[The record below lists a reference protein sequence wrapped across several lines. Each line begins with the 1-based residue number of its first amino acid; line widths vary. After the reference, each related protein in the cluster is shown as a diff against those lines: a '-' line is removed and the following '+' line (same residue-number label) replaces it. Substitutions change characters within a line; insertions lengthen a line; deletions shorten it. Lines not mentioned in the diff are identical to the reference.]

1 MFLVE
6 EFWCDS
12 CCISNSHSFYPVQTN
27 QSCNVLK
34 NTENFKY
41 SIFFFLNF
49 FFFFFYLQE
58 YNEILVKR
66 IQQLQKTR
74 HRPDQFTILVQEIP
88 FCPEHKAR
96 GCSVDH
102 FFSKHHPYTYNSY
115 QMLYYGKDLE
125 ELLVRFE

>member
-1 MFLVE
+1 MLTIGIVCWF
-6 EFWCDS
+6 F
-12 CCISNSHSFYPVQTN
+12 
-27 QSCNVLK
+27 
-34 NTENFKY
+34 NFKIKRSLHNLY
-41 SIFFFLNF
+41 KFKTHNFFFLKF

-102 FFSKHHPYTYNSY
+102 FFSKHHPYTYHSY

>member
-1 MFLVE
+1 MLTIGIVCWF
-6 EFWCDS
+6 F
-12 CCISNSHSFYPVQTN
+12 
-27 QSCNVLK
+27 
-34 NTENFKY
+34 NFKIQR
-41 SIFFFLNF
+41 SLHPP